1 MEFLTRLHYPGN
13 IRQLK
18 NMVERA
24 VLIGGPRLVKDDFAT
39 LADMREEGRVMQ
51 PSGTLDDKEK
61 EAIQQALEQA
71 EGNLTQASRILG
83 ITRQTLYRRMEKH
96 GINRQ

>member
-1 MEFLTRLHYPGN
+1 MEFLSRLPYPGN

-24 VLIGGPRLVKDDFAT
+24 VLIGGDRLEKETFSSMEGIN
-39 LADMREEGRVMQ
+39 ADSVDLK
-51 PSGTLDDKEK
+51 PAGTLDDMEK
-61 EAIQQALEQA
+61 LAIEEALAKS

-83 ITRQTLYRRMEKH
+83 ITRQTLYRRMEKY
-96 GINRQ
+96 GMR